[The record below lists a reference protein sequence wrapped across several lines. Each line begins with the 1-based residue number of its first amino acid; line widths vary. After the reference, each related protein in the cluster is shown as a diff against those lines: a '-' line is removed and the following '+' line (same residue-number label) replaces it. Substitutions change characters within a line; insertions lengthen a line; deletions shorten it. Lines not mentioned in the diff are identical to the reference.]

1 MHIGRNDPC
10 PCGSRLKYKK
20 CCGNSLKQ
28 NSAKARPSSPEI
40 LAELKRHEASEL
52 IRQQQQGLGNPIVA
66 LKMNDRQIVAA
77 GNTLY
82 WSPRWKT
89 FADFLAGY
97 MKHVLSGE
105 WGNAE
110 IAKPLNKR
118 HPIMQWY
125 EEYCHFQRRHFIQGE
140 IKSAA
145 ATGVAICYLGL
156 AYSLY
161 LIKHNVELQDRLVK
175 RLKNVTQFQ
184 GAYYELFVANCLI
197 RAGFKLELED
207 ETDPASKHCEF
218 SAVSK
223 TGKKYWVEAKM
234 RSVVGLL
241 GKTEHDGTKN
251 MDASSELVKHLNGAF
266 NKPAADERLIFIDV
280 NTDPDPDLESGAI
293 PAWVKKTERRLERY
307 EREQMTKSQSAYV
320 IITNMCYHRALQS
333 DQRSQ
338 AILAHGLGND
348 LWLPGPRRLSDIY
361 RRKQKHID
369 IHNLIEACQ
378 KYPQIPTTFDGSL
391 PSEALGKG
399 SPVKIG
405 ESYFFDC
412 IGEKGQ
418 LGTITTA
425 TVSESDKQVYCTV
438 TTEDGVIHILN
449 EPISDEALADYKAH
463 REAFFGAIQPVG
475 GRADNVY
482 ELFEF
487 LLNGYKTA
495 TKEKLL
501 ELMKDAPDIENLRQ
515 MDQMD
520 LAIEYSERCAATVPN
535 LRKNQ

>member
-1 MHIGRNDPC
+1 
-10 PCGSRLKYKK
+10 
-20 CCGNSLKQ
+20 
-28 NSAKARPSSPEI
+28 
-40 LAELKRHEASEL
+40 
-52 IRQQQQGLGNPIVA
+52 
-66 LKMNDRQIVAA
+66 VAA

-82 WSPRWKT
+82 WSPKWKT

-97 MKHVLSGE
+97 MKHVLGGE

-110 IAKPLNKR
+110 IAKPLNER

-140 IKSAA
+140 IKSAP
-145 ATGVAICYLGL
+145 ATGVVNCYLGL

-175 RLKNVTQFQ
+175 RLKSVTQFK

-207 ETDPASKHCEF
+207 ETDPAVKHCEF

-241 GKTEHDGTKN
+241 GKTEHDGTKST
-251 MDASSELVKHLNGAF
+251 DATSELVKHLNAAF
-266 NKPAADERLIFIDV
+266 AKPAADERLIFIDV
-280 NTDPDPDLESGAI
+280 NTDPHPDVKGAF
-293 PAWVKKTERRLERY
+293 PEWTNKAARRLEWY
-307 EREQMTKSQSAYV
+307 EKQQFQPGQSAYV
-320 IITNMCYHRALQS
+320 IVTNMSFHRSLQS
-333 DQRSQ
+333 DHAGH
-338 AILAHGLGND
+338 AIMAHGLGND
-348 LWLPGPRRLSDIY
+348 FWVPEGRRISDIY

-369 IHNLIEACQ
+369 IHNLLEACK
-378 KYPQIPTTFDGSL
+378 KYPQIPTTFDGTL
-391 PSEALGKG
+391 PSQALGK
-399 SPVKIG
+399 SQPVTIG
-405 ESYFFDC
+405 ETYFFDC

-418 LGTITTA
+418 LGTVTTA
-425 TVSESDKQVYCTV
+425 TLNESEKQVVFSV
-438 TTEDGVIHILN
+438 TTEDGLCRLLS

-463 REAFFGAIQPVG
+463 PEAFFGSIQRVG

-487 LLNGYKTA
+487 FLNNYKNTS
-495 TKEKLL
+495 KEKLL
-501 ELMKDAPDIENLRQ
+501 ELMKDAPDIEALRQ
-515 MDQMD
+515 MEQID
-520 LAIEYSERCAATVPN
+520 LAIECAERYLSVVPN
-535 LRKNQ
+535 LPQKQVIPI